1 MKVETKY
8 SNGAHL
14 RRFADITGL
23 LWRPP
28 RTVPEVAD
36 LLDTRADVVTRIVAA
51 LLDEGLIE
59 KRGVRSLPQG
69 KGGRAP
75 QVYAW
80 VDRDG

>member
-23 LWRPP
+23 LWRAP

-36 LLDTRADVVTRIVAA
+36 LLDTRADVV
-51 LLDEGLIE
+51 DEGLIE
-59 KRGVRSLPQG
+59 KRGVRSLPRG